1 MPEKRRETEVIRLLE
16 RYLIEVVER
25 WNMCP
30 WAKSA
35 RKNGEV
41 AIGVVWGTPTVAEW
55 AAAARALLDQPT
67 TRVAIVVAPEYDIDR
82 IDLHTVRND
91 VSGAVGATGVAEFH
105 PDAPLDL
112 ASPSRLVPF
121 VRRSPDPMLQLVPLT
136 LLDALRANSD
146 SVTRVQQIGMLADL
160 VPPSRPDPADMVAEN
175 NFETVSAA
183 HADIVATLADI
194 AADRARTYAALG
206 LAATPLTA
214 GTYRS
219 P

>member
-41 AIGVVWGTPTVAEW
+41 AIGVVWGTPTIADW
-55 AAAARALLDQPT
+55 AAAARTLLDRPT
-67 TRVAIVVAPEYDIDR
+67 TRVAMVVAPEYDIDR
-82 IDLHTVRND
+82 IDLHGVRND
-91 VSGAVGATGVAEFH
+91 VSKAVGGTGIAEFH

-112 ASPSRLVPF
+112 GSPSRLVPF
-121 VRRSPDPMLQLVPLT
+121 VRRSPDPMLQFVPLT
-136 LLDALRANSD
+136 LLEALRANSD
-146 SVTRVQQIGMLADL
+146 SVTRVQQVGMLADL
-160 VPPSRPDPADMVAEN
+160 VAAPRPDPADMVAEN
-175 NFETVSAA
+175 NFAAVSAA
-183 HADIVATLADI
+183 HADIVATLAEI
-194 AADRARTYAALG
+194 AGDRARTYAALG
-206 LAATPLTA
+206 LAATPLTV
-214 GTYRS
+214 GTF